1 MNNYNNL
8 AAPDNP
14 AGPELIRKEIAAVAQ
29 WGREYHR
36 PLWKGEFTAQDGAD
50 LNSRSQ
56 WMECVRKELEANEIL
71 WSVWTLL
78 SDSASYIYDIKSGQW
93 IIPLTQALGLKEL
106 IFLPT

>member
-1 MNNYNNL
+1 
-8 AAPDNP
+8 
-14 AGPELIRKEIAAVAQ
+14 
-29 WGREYHR
+29 
-36 PLWKGEFTAQDGAD
+36 
-50 LNSRSQ
+50 
-56 WMECVRKELEANEIL
+56 MECVWKELEANEIP